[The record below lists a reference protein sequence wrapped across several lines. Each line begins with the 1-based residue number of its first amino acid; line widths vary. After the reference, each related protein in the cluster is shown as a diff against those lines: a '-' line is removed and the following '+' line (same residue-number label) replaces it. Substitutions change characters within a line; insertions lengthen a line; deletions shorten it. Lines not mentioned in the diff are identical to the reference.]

1 MKLTEIAAIGKNREL
16 GKDNQLIWHFPQDL
30 KFFKEQTKGH
40 TIVMGRKTF
49 ESLPGMLP
57 KRHHIVISKSGAKF
71 PEEVEVFSSIDAFV
85 DAYQT
90 KEEEIFVIGGATIY
104 KQMLSL
110 CHRLIL
116 TEINQSYDADVFF
129 PEFDKNLYHKKI
141 LNDIMENGVHYQHV
155 EDRLKS
161 ETTRDG

>member
-129 PEFDKNLYHKKI
+129 PEFDKNLYHKQI
-141 LNDIMENGVHYQHV
+141 LKDIMENGVHYQHV
-155 EDRLKS
+155 EYRLKS
-161 ETTRDG
+161 ETTRD

>member
-104 KQMLSL
+104 K
-110 CHRLIL
+110 
-116 TEINQSYDADVFF
+116 
-129 PEFDKNLYHKKI
+129 
-141 LNDIMENGVHYQHV
+141 
-155 EDRLKS
+155 
-161 ETTRDG
+161 

>member
-90 KEEEIFVIGGATIY
+90 KEEEIFVIGGAMIY
-104 KQMLSL
+104 KQMLNL

-129 PEFDKNLYHKKI
+129 PEFDKTLYHKQI

-155 EDRLKS
+155 EYRLKS
-161 ETTRDG
+161 ETTRD

>member
-90 KEEEIFVIGGATIY
+90 KQEEIFVIGGATIY

-129 PEFDKNLYHKKI
+129 PEFDKTLYHKKI

-155 EDRLKS
+155 EYRLKS
-161 ETTRDG
+161 ETTRD

>member
-129 PEFDKNLYHKKI
+129 PEFDKTLYHKQI
-141 LNDIMENGVHYQHV
+141 LNDIMENGVHYQRV
-155 EDRLKS
+155 EYRLKS
-161 ETTRDG
+161 ETTRD

>member
-116 TEINQSYDADVFF
+116 TEINQSYNADVFF
-129 PEFDKNLYHKKI
+129 PEFDKTLYHKQI

-155 EDRLKS
+155 EYRLKS
-161 ETTRDG
+161 ETTRD

>member
-155 EDRLKS
+155 EYRLKP
-161 ETTRDG
+161 ETTRD

>member
-30 KFFKEQTKGH
+30 MFFKEQTKGH

-155 EDRLKS
+155 EYRLKS
-161 ETTRDG
+161 ETTRD

>member
-71 PEEVEVFSSIDAFV
+71 PEEVEVFSSIDVFV

-129 PEFDKNLYHKKI
+129 PEFDKTLYHKKI

-155 EDRLKS
+155 EYRLKS
-161 ETTRDG
+161 ETTRD

>member
-85 DAYQT
+85 DAYQS

-104 KQMLSL
+104 KQMLNL

-129 PEFDKNLYHKKI
+129 PEFDKTLYHKQI

-155 EDRLKS
+155 EYRLKS
-161 ETTRDG
+161 ETTRD